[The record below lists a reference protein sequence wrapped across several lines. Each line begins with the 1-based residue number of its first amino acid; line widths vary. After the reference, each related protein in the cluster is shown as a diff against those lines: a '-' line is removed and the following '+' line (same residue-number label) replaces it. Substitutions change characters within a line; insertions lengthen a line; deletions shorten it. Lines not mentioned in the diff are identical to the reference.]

1 MIVSLNEVE
10 GLVLKA
16 CRGAGT
22 SWGIAEDAAQA
33 ARWLATRNIDWDRSL
48 LEVLRQQPTL
58 SRPTLVGGALESVR
72 SGLLCPLHVGAA
84 VSDLA
89 GLHPRLAI
97 GPALEPIWLLPFA
110 YRHARPGR
118 QVVVSWTN
126 GAARLAPDSDACDS
140 LIAVRHLIP
149 QPMTVTVVEEA
160 AARATARLAPSAKGV
175 TVNPEVWRALDSL
188 AAKTYV
194 PASLQSRLAGARAGL
209 SDND

>member
-48 LEVLRQQPTL
+48 LEVLRHQPTL
-58 SRPTLVGGALESVR
+58 SRPTLVGSALEPVR

-110 YRHARPGR
+110 YRHARPSR
-118 QVVVSWTN
+118 QVVVSWTD
-126 GAARLAPDSDACDS
+126 GSARLAPDSDACDS

-149 QPMTVTVVEEA
+149 QPMTVTVVEA
-160 AARATARLAPSAKGV
+160 AAWATASPAPSAKGV
-175 TVNPEVWRALDSL
+175 TVDPEVWRALDSL

-194 PASLQSRLAGARAGL
+194 PASLQSRLAGAGAGL